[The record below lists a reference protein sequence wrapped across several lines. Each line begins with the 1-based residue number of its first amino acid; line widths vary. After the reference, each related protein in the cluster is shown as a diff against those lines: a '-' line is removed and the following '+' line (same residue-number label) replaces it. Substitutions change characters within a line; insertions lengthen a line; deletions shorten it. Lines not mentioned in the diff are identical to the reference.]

1 MSNVD
6 SVQASSL
13 KKVSYS
19 IKDFLEK
26 FSLPQSVSVQK
37 GYYDEYQC
45 KTIPPGTVY
54 TFQVLE
60 SVETVLFES
69 ADGKEYRIPLNYPF
83 KIERVVEE
91 RFQQELGFQDLLYST
106 RDNHLN
112 IKFVRVTEGDPN
124 FELLI
129 KTGEKLWLE
138 PRSRKHRNNY
148 LTVKKASASGKIE
161 WKIPASC
168 QAKFHGLWDGREILL
183 SKFVNRI
190 KLPVFVRFVPNSA
203 DNMKEEE
210 TGIQRMYIGP
220 VPDGIVKLK
229 GILVDSF
236 VSATTKGEGGISIHT
251 FPETL
256 SITVAPFE
264 IDSMRS
270 HGLESCS
277 NDQLSVVYEDMSGFQ
292 VGTLKPPAT
301 NEYLLGSRRIGA
313 AINTVAQMAVVG
325 QEERQG
331 NTYSPPP
338 LYKATR
344 SKSTPDTTK
353 GKYLLQKTTSNWEL
367 GSSKIEN
374 EGNVYE
380 TLDNFCSL
388 HSVTGISESSTLF
401 QVERTLKRDI
411 STDKLSRLIGV
422 SNRNQMHRVENGKTS
437 VEKNCKETPGSI
449 FVEIPRSSPTCD
461 KPSVKLKTFG
471 RRDNSASETESF
483 PGKCEPNLTRKSFSL
498 NGLTTTSWVQETKSP
513 FYGPGDQGEEAT
525 QPFTQLV
532 LITASQVKRSSSDKL
547 ATQIPR
553 RPETF
558 RQRKTVLPG
567 VKGTIEQVKP
577 RKSDSSKIQKVN
589 AKTVFKNNK
598 QRS

>member
-45 KTIPPGTVY
+45 KSIPPGTVY

-69 ADGKEYRIPLNYPF
+69 ADGKECRIPLNYPF

-91 RFQQELGFQDLLYST
+91 RFQQELSFQDLIYST

-112 IKFVRVTEGDPN
+112 LKFVRVTEGDPN
-124 FELLI
+124 FEPLI

-161 WKIPASC
+161 WKIPGSC
-168 QAKFHGLWDGREILL
+168 QAKFHGLWDGRETLL
-183 SKFVNRI
+183 SKFVNKI

-203 DNMKEEE
+203 DSIKEEE
-210 TGIQRMYIGP
+210 TGIQRTYIGP

-251 FPETL
+251 FPKTL

-277 NDQLSVVYEDMSGFQ
+277 KDQLSVVYEDMSAFQ
-292 VGTLKPPAT
+292 VGTLKPPTT

-325 QEERQG
+325 QEERQR

-338 LYKATR
+338 RYKVTR
-344 SKSTPDTTK
+344 SKSSPDTTK
-353 GKYLLQKTTSNWEL
+353 GKYLLQKATSNWEL
-367 GSSKIEN
+367 RSSKIQN
-374 EGNVYE
+374 EENVYE
-380 TLDNFCSL
+380 TLDNFCSFC
-388 HSVTGISESSTLF
+388 SVTGISKSSTLS
-401 QVERTLKRDI
+401 QVEKTLKRDI
-411 STDKLSRLIGV
+411 STDKLSTLIGV
-422 SNRNQMHRVENGKTS
+422 SNRNQMHRAENGKIS
-437 VEKNCKETPGSI
+437 VEKNRKETPGSS

-471 RRDNSASETESF
+471 WRDNSASETESS
-483 PGKCEPNLTRKSFSL
+483 PGKCEPNLTRNSFSL
-498 NGLTTTSWVQETKSP
+498 NRLTTTSWVQETNSP

-532 LITASQVKRSSSDKL
+532 LITAPQVQRSSSDQL

-553 RPETF
+553 RPETC
-558 RQRKTVLPG
+558 RQRKIKRCFLVS
-567 VKGTIEQVKP
+567 KGQL
-577 RKSDSSKIQKVN
+577 
-589 AKTVFKNNK
+589 NK
-598 QRS
+598 

>member
-91 RFQQELGFQDLLYST
+91 RFQQELSFQDLLYST

-112 IKFVRVTEGDPN
+112 VKFVRVTEGDPN
-124 FELLI
+124 FEPLI
-129 KTGEKLWLE
+129 KTEEKLWLE

-168 QAKFHGLWDGREILL
+168 QAKFHGLWDGRETLL
-183 SKFVNRI
+183 SKFVNKI

-203 DNMKEEE
+203 DNIKEEE
-210 TGIQRMYIGP
+210 TGIQRTYIGP

-236 VSATTKGEGGISIHT
+236 VSATTKGEGGICIHT

-270 HGLESCS
+270 HGLEPCS

-292 VGTLKPPAT
+292 VGTLKPPTT

-353 GKYLLQKTTSNWEL
+353 GKYLLQKATSNLEL

-380 TLDNFCSL
+380 TLDNFCPL
-388 HSVTGISESSTLF
+388 RSVTGISESSTLF

-437 VEKNCKETPGSI
+437 VEKNRKETPGSI
-449 FVEIPRSSPTCD
+449 FVEIPRSSLTCD

-471 RRDNSASETESF
+471 RRDNSTSETESF

-513 FYGPGDQGEEAT
+513 FYGLGDQGEEAT

-532 LITASQVKRSSSDKL
+532 LITAPQVQRSSSDQL

-553 RPETF
+553 RPETC
-558 RQRKTVLPG
+558 RQRKT
-567 VKGTIEQVKP
+567 TIEQVKP
-577 RKSDSSKIQKVN
+577 RKSDSSKIQKVKE
-589 AKTVFKNNK
+589 KTAFKKNK

>member
-60 SVETVLFES
+60 SIETVLFES
-69 ADGKEYRIPLNYPF
+69 ADGKECRIPLNYPF

-91 RFQQELGFQDLLYST
+91 RFQQELSFQDLLYST

-112 IKFVRVTEGDPN
+112 VRFVRVTEGDPN
-124 FELLI
+124 FEPLI

-148 LTVKKASASGKIE
+148 LTVKKASASGKIK
-161 WKIPASC
+161 WKIPGSC
-168 QAKFHGLWDGREILL
+168 QAKFHGLWDGRETLL
-183 SKFVNRI
+183 SKFVNKI

-203 DNMKEEE
+203 DNIKEEE
-210 TGIQRMYIGP
+210 TGIQRTYIGP

-251 FPETL
+251 FPKTL

-277 NDQLSVVYEDMSGFQ
+277 KDQLSVVYEDMSGFQ
-292 VGTLKPPAT
+292 VGTLKPPTT

-331 NTYSPPP
+331 NTYSPRPR
-338 LYKATR
+338 YKATR

-353 GKYLLQKTTSNWEL
+353 AKYLLQKATSNWEL

-388 HSVTGISESSTLF
+388 RSVTGISESSTLS

-411 STDKLSRLIGV
+411 STDKLSTLIGV
-422 SNRNQMHRVENGKTS
+422 SNRNQMHRAENGKTS
-437 VEKNCKETPGSI
+437 VEKNRKETSGSI
-449 FVEIPRSSPTCD
+449 FVEIPRSSLTCNN
-461 KPSVKLKTFG
+461 PSVKLKTFG
-471 RRDNSASETESF
+471 WRGNSASETESF

-498 NGLTTTSWVQETKSP
+498 NRLTTTSWVQETNSP

-532 LITASQVKRSSSDKL
+532 LITAPQVQLSSSDQL

-553 RPETF
+553 RSETC

-567 VKGTIEQVKP
+567 VKGTIERVKP
-577 RKSDSSKIQKVN
+577 RKSDSKIQKVN
-589 AKTVFKNNK
+589 EKTVFKKNK

>member
-91 RFQQELGFQDLLYST
+91 RFQQELSFQDLLYST

-112 IKFVRVTEGDPN
+112 VKFVRVTEGDPN
-124 FELLI
+124 FEPLI
-129 KTGEKLWLE
+129 KTEEKLWLE

-168 QAKFHGLWDGREILL
+168 QAKFHGLWDGRETLL
-183 SKFVNRI
+183 SKFVNKI

-203 DNMKEEE
+203 DNIKEEE
-210 TGIQRMYIGP
+210 TGIQRTYIGP

-236 VSATTKGEGGISIHT
+236 VSATTKGEGGICIHT

-292 VGTLKPPAT
+292 VGTLKPPTT
-301 NEYLLGSRRIGA
+301 NEYLQGSRRIGA

-325 QEERQG
+325 QEDRQG

-353 GKYLLQKTTSNWEL
+353 GKYLLQKATSNLEL

-388 HSVTGISESSTLF
+388 RSVTGISESSTLF

-437 VEKNCKETPGSI
+437 VEKNRKETPGSI
-449 FVEIPRSSPTCD
+449 FVEIPRSSLTCD

-483 PGKCEPNLTRKSFSL
+483 SGKCEPNLTRKSFSL

-532 LITASQVKRSSSDKL
+532 LITAPQVQRSSSDQL

-553 RPETF
+553 RPETC
-558 RQRKTVLPG
+558 RQRKT
-567 VKGTIEQVKP
+567 TIEQVKP
-577 RKSDSSKIQKVN
+577 RKSDSSKIQKVKE
-589 AKTVFKNNK
+589 KTAFKKNK

>member
-26 FSLPQSVSVQK
+26 FSLPQSVSVQQ
-37 GYYDEYQC
+37 GYYDEYRC
-45 KTIPPGTVY
+45 KTISPGTVY

-69 ADGKEYRIPLNYPF
+69 ADGTECRIPLNYPF

-91 RFQQELGFQDLLYST
+91 RFQQELSIQDLIYST
-106 RDNHLN
+106 GDNHLN
-112 IKFVRVTEGDPN
+112 VKFVRVTEGDPN
-124 FELLI
+124 FEPLI

-168 QAKFHGLWDGREILL
+168 QAKFHGLWDGRETLL
-183 SKFVNRI
+183 SKFVNKI

-203 DNMKEEE
+203 DNIKVEE
-210 TGIQRMYIGP
+210 TGIEKTYIGP

-236 VSATTKGEGGISIHT
+236 VSATTKGEGGITMHT
-251 FPETL
+251 FPKTL

-270 HGLESCS
+270 HGLESRS
-277 NDQLSVVYEDMSGFQ
+277 KDRLSVVYEDMSGFQ
-292 VGTLKPPAT
+292 VGTVKLPTTK
-301 NEYLLGSRRIGA
+301 EYLLGSRWIGA
-313 AINTVAQMAVVG
+313 ANNTVAQMAVVG
-325 QEERQG
+325 QEERPG

-338 LYKATR
+338 QYKATR
-344 SKSTPDTTK
+344 SKRTPETTK
-353 GKYLLQKTTSNWEL
+353 GKYLLQKATSNWEL
-367 GSSKIEN
+367 RSSKIEN

-380 TLDNFCSL
+380 TLDFCSL
-388 HSVTGISESSTLF
+388 HSVTGISKSSSLP

-411 STDKLSRLIGV
+411 STDKLSTHIGV
-422 SNRNQMHRVENGKTS
+422 SNRNQMHRAENGKTS
-437 VEKNCKETPGSI
+437 VEKNRKETPGSI
-449 FVEIPRSSPTCD
+449 FLEIPRSSLTCD

-471 RRDNSASETESF
+471 WRDNSASETESF
-483 PGKCEPNLTRKSFSL
+483 PGNCEPNLIRESFSL
-498 NGLTTTSWVQETKSP
+498 NEFTTTSWVQETNSP
-513 FYGPGDQGEEAT
+513 FYGPGDQDEEAT
-525 QPFTQLV
+525 QPFTQFFLF
-532 LITASQVKRSSSDKL
+532 TAPQVQRSSADQL

-558 RQRKTVLPG
+558 RKRNTVVPG
-567 VKGTIEQVKP
+567 VKGTIDRVKP

-589 AKTVFKNNK
+589 KKTVFEKNK
-598 QRS
+598 KRS